1 MRDPI
6 EDFIKKNRK
15 RFDDEE
21 PPASIWEK
29 LNENLDGGKNGKSKT
44 DRKIIRLRQQFL
56 WAAAAAVALLFVSV
70 GLWFQLNS
78 QQPNEQLAQANS
90 PEEVVENAPVDPAE
104 VLNMIPEMRAVKA
117 EFSEDLGQY
126 LKALKAFPEAEE
138 DVLEELREL
147 DEHFK
152 NLTEELGNDYSS
164 EEVVEAMIE
173 NYRLKLYI
181 LERTLGQLKRNSK
194 EVYHEVEV

>member
-29 LNENLDGGKNGKSKT
+29 LNENLDGEQKGKSKT

-70 GLWFQLNS
+70 GLWFQLNT
-78 QQPNEQLAQANS
+78 Q
-90 PEEVVENAPVDPAE
+90 PEEQIALVNAPEESTANETVDPAE

-126 LKALKAFPEAEE
+126 LNDLKAYPEAEE
-138 DVLEELREL
+138 DVLLELKEL

-152 NLTEELGNDYSS
+152 NLTEELGHDYSS
-164 EEVVEAMIE
+164 EEVVKAMIE